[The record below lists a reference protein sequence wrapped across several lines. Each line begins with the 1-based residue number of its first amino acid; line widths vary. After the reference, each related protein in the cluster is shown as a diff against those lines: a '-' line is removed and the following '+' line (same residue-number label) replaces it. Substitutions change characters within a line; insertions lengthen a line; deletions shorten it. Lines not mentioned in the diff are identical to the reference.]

1 MSGITSDDRYLELA
15 PLAALGAL
23 DGPERSGFEAH
34 VADCPACRGELQA
47 HEAVAGRIALSLA
60 PVPPSSVVRRRV
72 LEATGSRAT
81 VRPPRSAAWPWTALA
96 TAAALVLAVALFVVK
111 GQRDEARRQASWLA
125 SRIHDT
131 ESELASLRQ
140 NLGEE
145 QGLHA
150 LVAHPDSR
158 MAPLSGLKDAPQARA
173 RVIWN
178 AASRRAVLLVSGLPP
193 APQGKA
199 YEVWVIAGSAPTP
212 AGVFRV
218 DAHGTATFTLLIVED
233 TAQVKTFAVTLEP
246 AEGVPAPTGPM
257 MLAGTV
263 S

>member
-1 MSGITSDDRYLELA
+1 MSEDRYLELA

-34 VADCPACRGELQA
+34 VAACPACQGELQA
-47 HEAVAGRIALSLA
+47 HEAVAGRIALSLT
-60 PVPPSSVVRRRV
+60 PIPPSAVVRRRV
-72 LEATGSRAT
+72 LEVTGSRAT
-81 VRPPRSAAWPWTALA
+81 VRPPTRTAAWPWTALA

-111 GQRDEARRQASWLA
+111 GQRDDARQQASSLA
-125 SRIHDT
+125 SRIH
-131 ESELASLRQ
+131 EREAELASLRQ
-140 NLGEE
+140 SLGEE

-158 MAPLSGLKDAPQARA
+158 VAPLSGLKDAPQARA
-173 RVIWN
+173 RIIWN
-178 AASRRAVLLVSGLPP
+178 AASRRAVLMVSGLPP
-193 APQGKA
+193 APRGKA
-199 YEVWVIAGSAPTP
+199 YQVWVIAGSAPTP
-212 AGVFRV
+212 AGLFRV
-218 DAHGTATFTLLIVED
+218 DAQGTATFTLLVVDD

-257 MLAGTV
+257 VLAGTV